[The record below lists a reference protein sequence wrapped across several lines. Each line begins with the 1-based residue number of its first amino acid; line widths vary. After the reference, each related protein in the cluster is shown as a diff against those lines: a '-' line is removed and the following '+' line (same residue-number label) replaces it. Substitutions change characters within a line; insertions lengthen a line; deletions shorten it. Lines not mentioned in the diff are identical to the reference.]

1 MDQVQRRAHVRVD
14 LDRAVRIKSFGALA
28 AETVGAG
35 RTVNIGDGGVQFTTE
50 MPLMF
55 GDQLRVALVLTA
67 RDIVVAGG
75 PVVRIDEIPV
85 PVPPGSE
92 TPTDKPRMLTRVAVR
107 FDKIAEQDQE
117 RITCHILAAHRSRM
131 AGAGKAAMPL
141 ATPKASTPT
150 PEPEP

>member
-1 MDQVQRRAHVRVD
+1 
-14 LDRAVRIKSFGALA
+14 
-28 AETVGAG
+28 
-35 RTVNIGDGGVQFTTE
+35 
-50 MPLMF
+50 MF